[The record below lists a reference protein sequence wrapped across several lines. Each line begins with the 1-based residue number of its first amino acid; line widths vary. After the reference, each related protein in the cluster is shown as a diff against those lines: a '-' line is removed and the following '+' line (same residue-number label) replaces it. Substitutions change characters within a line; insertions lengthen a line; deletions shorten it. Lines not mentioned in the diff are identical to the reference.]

1 MRRNTYPN
9 THSNGY
15 TYANTHSNGYTYADT
30 HSNRH
35 TYTNSHSHYD
45 SNSYAYSASN
55 SDAKDYSIA
64 KTSPDTAS
72 ATLTPLEVICVP
84 RAERSR
90 HAIRCWIPGSFGYWV
105 GALPKPAMGITKGI

>member
-15 TYANTHSNGYTYADT
+15 TYANTHSNG
-30 HSNRH
+30 H
-35 TYTNSHSHYD
+35 TYTNSHSQC
-45 SNSYAYSASN
+45 NSYAYSASN
-55 SDAKDYSIA
+55 SDAKDYSLA

-105 GALPKPAMGITKGI
+105 GALPKPAMGITEGI